1 MEYSDLY
8 YNCAYYFDR
17 YSIFGLSQNV
27 TYRTIQEGT
36 IMIELKNISKKYG
49 TKQNTFYALRDINL
63 EIEEGSFIAIMG
75 RSGAGKSTL
84 LQIIGCLDVFDKG
97 EYILDNYK
105 IREMHD
111 IQLANIRNDKIGFVF
126 QDFSLLNQQSVLF
139 NVMLPMYFNKTPYKQ
154 MKERALH
161 SLEIVG
167 LLDLAKKKA
176 HQLSGGQRQRVAIA
190 RAIVNSPSIILADE
204 PTGALDSE
212 TSKYIMNLFQK
223 LNEIGLTII
232 VVTHDHDVA
241 NYCSKIITINDG
253 KIVKTEEKRE
263 VSIVH

>member
-1 MEYSDLY
+1 
-8 YNCAYYFDR
+8 
-17 YSIFGLSQNV
+17 
-27 TYRTIQEGT
+27 
-36 IMIELKNISKKYG
+36 MIELKNISKKYG
-49 TKQNTFYALRDINL
+49 TKDNAFYALKNINL

-84 LQIIGCLDVFDKG
+84 LQIIGCLDLFDKG
-97 EYILDNYK
+97 EYILDNYR
-105 IREMHD
+105 IQEMHD
-111 IQLANIRNDKIGFVF
+111 SQLARIRNDKIGFVF

-167 LLDLAKKKA
+167 LLDHTKKKA

-212 TSKYIMNLFQK
+212 TSKHIMDLFQR

-232 VVTHDHDVA
+232 VVTHDQAVA
-241 NYCSKIITINDG
+241 DYCSRIITINDG
-253 KIVKTEEKRE
+253 KIIQNKEKNI
-263 VSIVH
+263 VSSIHS

>member
-1 MEYSDLY
+1 MQDNAFY
-8 YNCAYYFDR
+8 A
-17 YSIFGLSQNV
+17 
-27 TYRTIQEGT
+27 
-36 IMIELKNISKKYG
+36 LKNI
-49 TKQNTFYALRDINL
+49 NI
-63 EIEEGSFIAIMG
+63 EIEDGSFIAIMG

-105 IREMHD
+105 IQEMHD
-111 IQLANIRNDKIGFVF
+111 SQLAKIRNDKIGFVF

-154 MKERALH
+154 MKERAMH
-161 SLEIVG
+161 SLEVVG
-167 LLDLAKKKA
+167 LLDHAKKKA

-212 TSKYIMNLFQK
+212 TSKHIMDLFQR

-232 VVTHDHDVA
+232 VVTHDQAVA
-241 NYCSKIITINDG
+241 DYCSRIITINDG
-253 KIVKTEEKRE
+253 KIIQNKEKNI
-263 VSIVH
+263 VSSIYS

>member
-1 MEYSDLY
+1 
-8 YNCAYYFDR
+8 
-17 YSIFGLSQNV
+17 
-27 TYRTIQEGT
+27 
-36 IMIELKNISKKYG
+36 MIELKNIRKKYG
-49 TKQNTFYALRDINL
+49 MQDNAFYALKNINI
-63 EIEEGSFIAIMG
+63 EIEDGSFIAIMG

-105 IREMHD
+105 IQEMHD
-111 IQLANIRNDKIGFVF
+111 SQLAKIRNDKIGFVF

-154 MKERALH
+154 MKERAMH
-161 SLEIVG
+161 SLEVVG
-167 LLDLAKKKA
+167 LLDHAKKKA

-212 TSKYIMNLFQK
+212 TSKHIMDLFQR

-232 VVTHDHDVA
+232 VVTHDQAVA
-241 NYCSKIITINDG
+241 DYCSRIITINDG
-253 KIVKTEEKRE
+253 KIIQNKEKNI
-263 VSIVH
+263 VSSIYS

>member
-1 MEYSDLY
+1 
-8 YNCAYYFDR
+8 
-17 YSIFGLSQNV
+17 
-27 TYRTIQEGT
+27 
-36 IMIELKNISKKYG
+36 
-49 TKQNTFYALRDINL
+49 
-63 EIEEGSFIAIMG
+63 MG

-105 IREMHD
+105 IQEMHD
-111 IQLANIRNDKIGFVF
+111 SQLAKIRNDKIGFVF

-154 MKERALH
+154 MKERAMH
-161 SLEIVG
+161 SLEVVG
-167 LLDLAKKKA
+167 LLDHAKKKA

-212 TSKYIMNLFQK
+212 TSKHIMDLFQR

-232 VVTHDHDVA
+232 VVTHDQAVA
-241 NYCSKIITINDG
+241 DYCSRIITINDG
-253 KIVKTEEKRE
+253 KIIQNKEKNI
-263 VSIVH
+263 VSSIHS

>member
-1 MEYSDLY
+1 
-8 YNCAYYFDR
+8 
-17 YSIFGLSQNV
+17 
-27 TYRTIQEGT
+27 
-36 IMIELKNISKKYG
+36 MIELKNISKKYG
-49 TKQNTFYALRDINL
+49 MQDKAFYALKNINI
-63 EIEEGSFIAIMG
+63 EIEDGSFIAIMG

-105 IREMHD
+105 IQEMHD
-111 IQLANIRNDKIGFVF
+111 SQLAKIRNDKIGFVF

-154 MKERALH
+154 MKERAMH
-161 SLEIVG
+161 SLEVVG
-167 LLDLAKKKA
+167 LLDHAKKKA

-212 TSKYIMNLFQK
+212 TSKHIMDLFQR
-223 LNEIGLTII
+223 LNEIGLRII
-232 VVTHDHDVA
+232 VVTHDQAVA
-241 NYCSKIITINDG
+241 DYCSRIITINDG
-253 KIVKTEEKRE
+253 KIIQNKEKNI
-263 VSIVH
+263 VSSIHS

>member
-1 MEYSDLY
+1 
-8 YNCAYYFDR
+8 
-17 YSIFGLSQNV
+17 
-27 TYRTIQEGT
+27 
-36 IMIELKNISKKYG
+36 MIELKNISKKYG
-49 TKQNTFYALRDINL
+49 MQDNAFYALKNINI
-63 EIEEGSFIAIMG
+63 EIEDGSFIAIMG

-105 IREMHD
+105 IQEMHD
-111 IQLANIRNDKIGFVF
+111 SQLAKLRNDKLGFVF
-126 QDFSLLNQQSVLF
+126 PDFSLLNQQSVLF

-154 MKERALH
+154 MKERAMH
-161 SLEIVG
+161 SLEVVG
-167 LLDLAKKKA
+167 LLDHAKKKA

-212 TSKYIMNLFQK
+212 TSKHIMDLFQR

-232 VVTHDHDVA
+232 VVTHDQAVA
-241 NYCSKIITINDG
+241 DYCSRIITINDG
-253 KIVKTEEKRE
+253 KIIQNKEKNI
-263 VSIVH
+263 VSSIYS

>member
-1 MEYSDLY
+1 
-8 YNCAYYFDR
+8 
-17 YSIFGLSQNV
+17 
-27 TYRTIQEGT
+27 
-36 IMIELKNISKKYG
+36 
-49 TKQNTFYALRDINL
+49 
-63 EIEEGSFIAIMG
+63 MG

-84 LQIIGCLDVFDKG
+84 LQIIGCLDLFDKG
-97 EYILDNYK
+97 EYILDNYR
-105 IREMHD
+105 IQEMHD
-111 IQLANIRNDKIGFVF
+111 SQLARIRNDKIGFVF

-167 LLDLAKKKA
+167 LLDHTKKKA

-212 TSKYIMNLFQK
+212 TSKHIMDLFQR

-232 VVTHDHDVA
+232 VVTHDQAVA
-241 NYCSKIITINDG
+241 DYCSRIITINDG
-253 KIVKTEEKRE
+253 KIIQNKEKNI
-263 VSIVH
+263 VSSIHS

>member
-1 MEYSDLY
+1 
-8 YNCAYYFDR
+8 
-17 YSIFGLSQNV
+17 
-27 TYRTIQEGT
+27 
-36 IMIELKNISKKYG
+36 MIELKNISKKYG
-49 TKQNTFYALRDINL
+49 TKDNAFYSLKSIKL

-84 LQIIGCLDVFDKG
+84 LQIIGCLDLFDKG
-97 EYILDNYK
+97 EYILDNYR
-105 IREMHD
+105 IQEMHD
-111 IQLANIRNDKIGFVF
+111 SQLARIRNDKIGFVF

-167 LLDLAKKKA
+167 LLDHTKKKA

-212 TSKYIMNLFQK
+212 TSKHIMDLFQR

-232 VVTHDHDVA
+232 VVTHDQAVA
-241 NYCSKIITINDG
+241 DYCSRIITINDG
-253 KIVKTEEKRE
+253 KIIQNKEKNI
-263 VSIVH
+263 VSSIHS

>member
-1 MEYSDLY
+1 
-8 YNCAYYFDR
+8 
-17 YSIFGLSQNV
+17 
-27 TYRTIQEGT
+27 
-36 IMIELKNISKKYG
+36 MIELKNISKKYG
-49 TKQNTFYALRDINL
+49 MQDNAFYALKNINI
-63 EIEEGSFIAIMG
+63 EIEDGSFIAIMG

-105 IREMHD
+105 IQEMHD
-111 IQLANIRNDKIGFVF
+111 SQLAKIRNDKIGFVF

-154 MKERALH
+154 MKERAMH
-161 SLEIVG
+161 SLEVVG
-167 LLDLAKKKA
+167 LLDHAKKKA

-212 TSKYIMNLFQK
+212 TSKHIMDLFQR

-232 VVTHDHDVA
+232 VVTHDQAVA
-241 NYCSKIITINDG
+241 DYCSRIITINDG
-253 KIVKTEEKRE
+253 KIIQNKEKNI
-263 VSIVH
+263 VSSIYS

>member
-1 MEYSDLY
+1 
-8 YNCAYYFDR
+8 
-17 YSIFGLSQNV
+17 
-27 TYRTIQEGT
+27 
-36 IMIELKNISKKYG
+36 MIELKNISKKYG
-49 TKQNTFYALRDINL
+49 TKDNAFYALKNINL

-84 LQIIGCLDVFDKG
+84 LQIIGCLDLFDTG
-97 EYILDNYK
+97 EYILDNYR
-105 IREMHD
+105 IQEMHD
-111 IQLANIRNDKIGFVF
+111 SQLARIRNDKIGFVF

-167 LLDLAKKKA
+167 LLDHTKKKA

-212 TSKYIMNLFQK
+212 TSKHIMDLFQR

-232 VVTHDHDVA
+232 VVTHDQAVA
-241 NYCSKIITINDG
+241 DYCSRIITINDG
-253 KIVKTEEKRE
+253 KIIQNKEKNI
-263 VSIVH
+263 VSSIHS